1 MNFQASIKTI
11 NKKITHDLKNLSNRL
26 NANRIALNVSK
37 TELDMLGP
45 AKKQLG
51 HELKIKLIGEKLYQ
65 TDSVKYLGI
74 HLYEYFTW

>member
-45 AKKQLG
+45 AKK
-51 HELKIKLIGEKLYQ
+51 
-65 TDSVKYLGI
+65 TTRS
-74 HLYEYFTW
+74 

>member
-1 MNFQASIKTI
+1 MFLGYINDSHCAVKYCKVHHFDDKYLMNFQASIKTI

-45 AKKQLG
+45 AKK
-51 HELKIKLIGEKLYQ
+51 
-65 TDSVKYLGI
+65 TTRS
-74 HLYEYFTW
+74 

>member
-11 NKKITHDLKNLSNRL
+11 NKKITHDLKNLSNGL

-37 TELDMLGP
+37 TELEMFSP

-51 HELKIKLIGEKLYQ
+51 HELKIKLNGEKLYQ
-65 TDSVKYLGI
+65 TD
-74 HLYEYFTW
+74 